1 MAAAFPLPPSPPL
14 EDIYAAPDYATA
26 IHHNIEVLS
35 HHETLL
41 HRRMTRLCIS
51 SLPIHILL
59 PTPPFTL
66 QVMFFLI
73 QMYPQMRS
81 G

>member
-14 EDIYAAPDYATA
+14 EDIYAAADRVAA
-26 IHHNIEVLS
+26 INHNIQALS
-35 HHETLL
+35 HHEMILQ
-41 HRRMTRLCIS
+41 RRMTRTCIS

-59 PTPPFTL
+59 PTPPL
-66 QVMFFLI
+66 NPQVILFSI

-81 G
+81 N